1 MKEKKILPVVIVSA
15 AICIICAFVIRGLY
29 RSVHTRKDKILVG
42 MICDGDEGTL
52 YSQNFYQAL
61 SSIQAEY
68 GDRVK
73 CDIRSNITADKC
85 EDIITE
91 LIDEGADLII
101 TNSYGYGESAKK
113 MAGKYPKVQ
122 FVQATQENANES
134 PVFSSYHTFM
144 GRIYEGR
151 YIAGQVAGRK
161 LASLISTGVI
171 TKDQAVVGYVG
182 AYPNAEVISG
192 FTAFY
197 LGVKD
202 QCPSAVMKVRYTD
215 TWTSYQKEY
224 DVARQLIDEGCVI
237 ISQHSDTTGPAVACA
252 DADRSSTVFH
262 VGYNQSSISIA
273 PNTSLIATKIEW
285 TPYLKAAVKAVLY
298 DKKIEDVVK
307 ADIHGQDAGAGFD
320 EGWVRMLTLNK
331 AIAADGTQEMINR
344 SIEGFKKGSIHVFRG
359 DYKGTDPND
368 ISRTVNLNKEYIENK
383 NQSAPTF
390 CYIIHGISVEN

>member
-15 AICIICAFVIRGLY
+15 AICILAAFVFQGLY
-29 RSVHTRKDKILVG
+29 LSTHTKKDKILVG
-42 MICDGDEGTL
+42 MICDGDEGTP
-52 YSQNFYQAL
+52 YSQNFYQAM
-61 SSIQAEY
+61 STVQSEY
-68 GDRVK
+68 GSKVK

-101 TNSYGYGESAKK
+101 TNSYGFGESAKK

-122 FVQATQENANES
+122 FIQATQENANES
-134 PVFSSYHTFM
+134 PVFSNYHTFM

-171 TKDQAVVGYVG
+171 TRDQAIVGYVG

-202 QCPSAVMKVRYTD
+202 QCPSAVMRVRYTN

-224 DVARQLIDEGCVI
+224 DVAKQLIDEGCVI

-252 DADRSSTVFH
+252 DADRSTPVFH

-273 PNTSLIATKIEW
+273 PMTSLVATRIEW
-285 TPYLKAAVKAVLY
+285 TPYLRAAVKAVLN
-298 DKKIEDVVK
+298 DKKIEDVVD
-307 ADIHGQDAGAGFD
+307 ADVHGQDAGAGFD
-320 EGWVRMLTLNK
+320 KGWVRMLTLNK
-331 AIAADGTQEMINR
+331 AIAADGTQEMIDR
-344 SIEGFKKGSIHVFRG
+344 SIEGFSKGDIHVFRG
-359 DYKGTDPND
+359 DYKGTDPTD
-368 ISRTVNLNKEYIENK
+368 ISRTIDLHKEYIENK

-390 CYIIHGISVEN
+390 RYIINGISVEE